1 MSAANSIRIG
11 ALFPGALGDFICFL
25 PALEVLW
32 QNAEVDVFARTEF
45 RDLVPTRVKVRSLEC
60 FEVRRL
66 FAPDATVDER
76 LTVFFGSYA
85 AIYSWTGSGQKEF
98 VDQLITICRG
108 RARIY
113 PFRADDRASH
123 HSDYYLSC
131 LDKTFRHPRAP
142 NVALR
147 PDAVAWSKKYWV
159 KHSMDGKAVLVLA
172 PGSGAREKNWP
183 ATFYHAVAD
192 WWRHRTQGAVVVL
205 IGPVEEE
212 RGGLEVLLNRSIVA
226 SGLTLAQVAAL
237 LARSDLYLGNDS
249 GITHLA
255 AAVGVRTVALFGP
268 SDLHQW
274 APRGQ
279 KIATISRAV
288 ECSPCVIPVMKSCP
302 HRKCLTQVY
311 PADVIEELEKLP
323 EIIGLTRGGV
333 GIRV

>member
-1 MSAANSIRIG
+1 MRIG
-11 ALFPGALGDFICFL
+11 VLFPGALGDFICFL
-25 PALEVLW
+25 PALEVLR

-45 RDLVPTRVKVRSLEC
+45 RDLVPARVKVHSLEC

-66 FAPDATVDER
+66 FAPGATVDER
-76 LTVFFGSYA
+76 LAVFFGSYA

-98 VDQLITICRG
+98 VDQLIAICRG

-113 PFRADDRASH
+113 PFRADVRALH
-123 HSDYYLSC
+123 QSDYYLSC
-131 LDKTFRHPRAP
+131 LDNTFRQPPGP

-147 PDAVAWSKKYWV
+147 PDAVAWSEKYWI
-159 KHSMDGKAVLVLA
+159 KHSMDGRAVLVLA

-192 WWRHRTQGAVVVL
+192 WWRHRTRGAVVVL

-212 RGGLEVLLNRSIVA
+212 RGGLEVFLDHSNVA
-226 SGLTLAQVAAL
+226 NGLTLAQVAAL
-237 LARSDLYLGNDS
+237 LARSDIYLGNDS

-268 SDLHQW
+268 SDLRRW

-279 KIATISRAV
+279 KITTISRKV
-288 ECSPCVIPVMKSCP
+288 ECSPCATPVMKSCP
-302 HRKCLTQVY
+302 HRDCLTQVY
-311 PADVIEELEKLP
+311 PADVIQEFEKLP
-323 EIIGLTRGGV
+323 EIAGLTRGG
-333 GIRV
+333 